1 MATTTNMRVPA
12 DVHTEATKIA
22 ALRGQ
27 TPGDLL
33 AEAWKEFFAKHREH
47 FAKDLEEA
55 ATIVRR
61 GTTDELTAFVAR
73 GAEERAKASAAAI
86 RAKRR

>member
-1 MATTTNMRVPA
+1 MATTTNMRVPT
-12 DVHTEATKIA
+12 DVHIEATRIA

-47 FAKDLEEA
+47 FARDLDEA

-61 GTTDELTAFVAR
+61 GTTDELTAFVAK
-73 GAEERAKASAAAI
+73 GAKERAKASAAAI
-86 RAKRR
+86 RAKRP

>member
-1 MATTTNMRVPA
+1 MATTMNLRVPR
-12 DVHTEATKIA
+12 DVHSEATKIA

-33 AEAWKEFFAKHREH
+33 AEAWKEFFDRHREA

-61 GTTDELTAFVAR
+61 GATDDLTAFVAK
-73 GAEERAKASAAAI
+73 GAKERAKESAAAI
-86 RAKRR
+86 REKRS

>member
-1 MATTTNMRVPA
+1 MATTTNMRVPT
-12 DVHTEATKIA
+12 DVHIEATKIA

-27 TPGDLL
+27 TPGDLV

-47 FAKDLEEA
+47 FASDLEEA

-61 GTTDELTAFVAR
+61 GTTDELTAFVAK
-73 GAEERAKASAAAI
+73 GANERAKASAAAI
-86 RAKRR
+86 RAKRK

>member
-1 MATTTNMRVPA
+1 MATTTNVRVPT
-12 DVHTEATKIA
+12 DIHTEATRIA

-27 TPGDLL
+27 TPGELL
-33 AEAWKEFFAKHREH
+33 AEAWKEFFTKHREH

-55 ATIVRR
+55 ASIVRR

-73 GAEERAKASAAAI
+73 GAKDRAQASAAAI
-86 RAKRR
+86 RAKRK

>member
-1 MATTTNMRVPA
+1 MATTTNMRVPT

-47 FAKDLEEA
+47 FARDLEEA

-61 GTTDELTAFVAR
+61 GTADELTTLVAK
-73 GAEERAKASAAAI
+73 GAKERAKASAAAI
-86 RAKRR
+86 RAKRS